1 MYICFSTSIL
11 FNMSKKHYFRIMIG
25 PFIKAFTDP
34 VRDKT
39 GMNLRSGN
47 LFLVTLFLLSM
58 TLANAQTTETVFDIH
73 YNKKVIGTVTALK
86 IQSGNKIVEDLHTKT
101 DSKVLMLE
109 VHVESEINI
118 TYNKNILSKGV
129 AYRRSNRGNEDIQSS
144 IMKTDETSYSVERDH
159 KKQSLKT
166 AGIDFCVIDLYFTEP
181 VGKTT
186 AFSNMYG
193 QFISITKEG
202 AGKYKTVLPDGKKA
216 TYLYEAGKLQTIEV
230 DMPIGKVISKR
241 RK

>member
-1 MYICFSTSIL
+1 M
-11 FNMSKKHYFRIMIG
+11 HHFRIMIG
-25 PFIKAFTDP
+25 YFINGLTDS
-34 VRDKT
+34 VRNKT
-39 GMNLRSGN
+39 GINVRLINLS
-47 LFLVTLFLLSM
+47 FALFLLSM
-58 TLANAQTTETVFDIH
+58 VPANAQTTETIFDIH
-73 YNKKVIGTVTALK
+73 YKNKVIGIVTALK
-86 IQSGNKIVEDLHTKT
+86 IQTGNKTVEDLHTKT

-118 TYNKNILSKGV
+118 TYNKNTLSKGV
-129 AYRRSNRGNEDIQSS
+129 AYRRSNRGSEDIQST
-144 IMKTDETSYSVERDH
+144 IMKTDDTSYSIERGK

-166 AGIDFCVIDLYFTEP
+166 ASIDFCIIDLYFTEP

-193 QFISITKEG
+193 QFISIIKEG

-216 TYLYEAGKLQTIEV
+216 TYIYEAGKLQTIEV
-230 DMPIGKVISKR
+230 DMPLGKVISKR